1 MLMIVTLKRHEIQ
14 REIKYYLI
22 QLHNSGLIEM
32 TINTKNERYMKMG
45 YKESLKNFVYESKK
59 LSDNIIENRKKR
71 GKKMELSDG
80 AIIGLYEQIVQ
91 KSEDLYYL
99 IENERFASGSI
110 ILRVIFEEY
119 VYLRYILK
127 KRAHVNELAES
138 YFRYTRLQEKE
149 IYNAIIADNETGE
162 KIRDTLEF
170 NDIHS
175 AKSSL
180 DSNFRNNNFRTFEDF
195 YDNLSNK
202 YKKIRPDI
210 VTRRGNNKERIWYNY
225 NGKINNLRELCKELD
240 IENLY
245 VLVYK
250 VFSANTHGNRV
261 IESIEIDGN
270 SGYFKPIKITDDK
283 MIASMISKILWDLN
297 ADIYNYYDMHTALKN
312 YKGTVSF
319 KYLVDSKK
327 F

>member
-1 MLMIVTLKRHEIQ
+1 
-14 REIKYYLI
+14 
-22 QLHNSGLIEM
+22 
-32 TINTKNERYMKMG
+32 MG
-45 YKESLKNFVYESKK
+45 YKESLKNFVSESKK

-91 KSEDLYYL
+91 KSEDLYCL

-127 KRAHVNELAES
+127 KRTHVNELAES

-162 KIRDTLEF
+162 KIRDTLKF

-180 DSNFRNNNFRTFEDF
+180 DSNFRNNNFDTFEDF

-261 IESIEIDGN
+261 IESIEIDGDLCF
-270 SGYFKPIKITDDK
+270 FKPIKVADDE
-283 MIASMISKILWDLN
+283 IAASMISTILWDLN
-297 ADIYNYYDMHTALKN
+297 ADIYNYYDMYAALKK
-312 YKGTVSF
+312 YKGAVSIE
-319 KYLVDSKK
+319 YLFAGKN
-327 F
+327 FEM